1 MNKPVKNDIL
11 KQLYHGDI
19 CPAES
24 APCNN
29 PVYTS
34 ACTKA
39 IAIRN
44 EIEQV
49 LPPNKR
55 YLLEQ
60 LQEWQNERSMIELQS
75 TYEVGF
81 RMGAQIIM
89 AIHERDIGDIS
100 IIVHGKEGDH

>member
-24 APCNN
+24 APYNN
-29 PVYTS
+29 LAYTN
-34 ACTKA
+34 ACTKT
-39 IAIRN
+39 IAIMS
-44 EIEQV
+44 EIEQA
-49 LPPNKR
+49 LPSNQR

-60 LQEWQNERSMIELQS
+60 LQEWQSESNIIELQS
-75 TYEVGF
+75 AYEVGF

-89 AIHERDIGDIS
+89 AIYERDIGDIS
-100 IIVHGKEGDH
+100 IIVNDKERDH